1 MESKEKYC
9 TSLDTVTEQLEDGN
23 DRITC
28 KICSELTVSPRSL
41 RTCGHC
47 FCEECILTYVKKLEQ
62 ENELKASFP
71 CPACEEPQPYSE
83 REITMTWIR
92 QLPKPFNMN
101 EPTNEPTDKELG
113 VCSPCNSTGE
123 SQPAA
128 RYCIDCDELLCKTC
142 VDCHMKFK
150 PTKHHILVHCHK
162 DDKFKGAKLLSSLLV
177 CPNHKDRPA
186 EVKCEIH
193 NTLCCLTCA
202 TIIHRNCQAVSEIRE
217 LAAGCKAKQQT
228 DTLFIRI
235 EGVRA
240 SLEEIASANDTR
252 IREFKA
258 SCDEIP
264 QTLEQI
270 KADLMKLYDRIE
282 VYVVDKIKE
291 LDESF
296 ITEISKENW
305 NNKLAANAD
314 LMTMLNTILEV
325 GTNSQAYVTIHKIKE
340 KVEEQEKDLSDQGCF
355 AMGQRLQLNVIEKL
369 ERILNS
375 ESVQSLVDI
384 ERVQTQHQLPKTSV
398 FSKRSIPE
406 ETNSTSDSLQEK
418 SPEKNRY
425 MNINESSADCTS
437 SGMSGGQQ
445 SAISELVD
453 EKIMYL
459 EKTEIPYEQLSPV
472 CGLSNSADDLLESL
486 ESTDVR
492 TRFDEL
498 NYDYMN
504 GYISTRTWEELDLKL
519 AEEEKWKVT
528 PSSESFASASEKIP
542 QRFAFSSSS
551 LSELETERK
560 FDYHPY
566 KEDKIADT
574 SNISE
579 TKVRS
584 NAGKSSSVSRWLR

>member
-1 MESKEKYC
+1 MESKEKSC
-9 TSLDTVTEQLEDGN
+9 TSVVTEVTEQLE

-47 FCEECILTYVKKLEQ
+47 FCQECILTYVKKLEQ

-92 QLPKPFNMN
+92 QLPKPLKTN
-101 EPTNEPTDKELG
+101 EQTTEPTDKELG

-123 SQPAA
+123 SQPAV

-150 PTKHHILVHCHK
+150 PTKHHILVHCHQ

-177 CPNHKDRPA
+177 CSNHKDRPA
-186 EVKCEIH
+186 EVKCEVH

-202 TIIHRNCQAVSEIRE
+202 TIIHRNCQSVSEIRE
-217 LAAGCKAKQQT
+217 LADGCKAKQQT
-228 DTLFIRI
+228 DSLFIRI
-235 EGVRA
+235 EGVGA
-240 SLEEIASANDTR
+240 CLQEIASANDTR
-252 IREFKA
+252 LKEFKA
-258 SCDEIP
+258 SCDYIP

-340 KVEEQEKDLSDQGCF
+340 KVEEQEKGLSDQGCF

-398 FSKRSIPE
+398 FSKRSIQE
-406 ETNSTSDSLQEK
+406 EANSTSDSLQEK
-418 SPEKNRY
+418 SLEKDRC
-425 MNINESSADCTS
+425 MNINESNSSAHCTS
-437 SGMSGGQQ
+437 NAMSGGQQ
-445 SAISELVD
+445 SEISELVD
-453 EKIMYL
+453 ENIMYL
-459 EKTEIPYEQLSPV
+459 ENIEQQSPV
-472 CGLSNSADDLLESL
+472 CGLSNSGDYGLESL
-486 ESTDVR
+486 SSSEVESD
-492 TRFDEL
+492 
-498 NYDYMN
+498 NDYLAPQD
-504 GYISTRTWEELDLKL
+504 YISSYTWCEPAVEPPK
-519 AEEEKWKVT
+519 ERKCKVSPRST
-528 PSSESFASASEKIP
+528 SSASTYEKTL
-542 QRFAFSSSS
+542 RRSAFTPLSSPDFGNKPVI
-551 LSELETERK
+551 RPK
-560 FDYHPY
+560 RRI
-566 KEDKIADT
+566 K
-574 SNISE
+574 
-579 TKVRS
+579 
-584 NAGKSSSVSRWLR
+584 KSPIH